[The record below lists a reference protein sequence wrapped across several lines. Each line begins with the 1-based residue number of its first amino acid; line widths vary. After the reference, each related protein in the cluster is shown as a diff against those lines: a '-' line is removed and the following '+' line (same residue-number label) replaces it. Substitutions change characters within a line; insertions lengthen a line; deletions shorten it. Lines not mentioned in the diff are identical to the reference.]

1 MPTTQPARKRIRG
14 VILAAASAMAVG
26 ASGLGA
32 PTWTNVNVSLGAAGS
47 IRVGAIQ
54 PGPGPWGAAFAVGG
68 AVTLNDVTIDL
79 AGVTYSFP
87 AATFTGLNV
96 SQSELAALFDNNAT
110 EPLGARLA
118 RLSAK
123 DVTIP
128 ELTVSQRVGS
138 ESRRTV
144 YRDVTARDI
153 VNGRIGSLITTAAT
167 LEVTGRPTG
176 PVTGTLGRFTL
187 NDFDSAQAAR
197 LYDAKADAQP
207 RAMTRIY
214 GTFALEDMVLNDAK
228 GPQVRV
234 ERIAGKDF
242 SARPTKESWSETMAL
257 LGANAD

>member
-14 VILAAASAMAVG
+14 VILAAASAMAIG
-26 ASGLGA
+26 ASGLSA

-47 IRVGAIQ
+47 IRVGAIHQ
-54 PGPGPWGAAFAVGG
+54 PGPGPWGAAFAAGG

-87 AATFTGLNV
+87 AAAFTGLNV
-96 SQSELAALFDNNAT
+96 SQSELAALFDKNAT

-123 DVTIP
+123 DITIP

-153 VNGRIGSLITTAAT
+153 VNGR
-167 LEVTGRPTG
+167 
-176 PVTGTLGRFTL
+176 
-187 NDFDSAQAAR
+187 
-197 LYDAKADAQP
+197 
-207 RAMTRIY
+207 
-214 GTFALEDMVLNDAK
+214 
-228 GPQVRV
+228 
-234 ERIAGKDF
+234 
-242 SARPTKESWSETMAL
+242 
-257 LGANAD
+257 